1 MKENR
6 GKKYMR
12 KFKDLTDEEIKYFCK
27 DVFGAFKFDK
37 IKRTFNEHIECIDV
51 SFYAIESEPNISDRI
66 CLQINGLSSN
76 DYNIGKEDT
85 LWQQFLY
92 ARGIC
97 SLAIDNPYLDID
109 IKKEKNTDKLI
120 HNEDKR
126 TSKII
131 DDFYN
136 GFTTIRIDSQ
146 KELNKLIKMVNTKVN
161 CQIEGANRYD
171 KDYPYYYVDKTD
183 TLDAVCD
190 FKYLLAGDCRCN
202 LKNENITKY
211 IKFNTLKIKDINAIK
226 NEYNIPD
233 DILKDFIEGKV
244 AILTNNKEEY
254 SAFKSLI
261 SEYINKNNIKYDL
274 TNYNR
279 YNPSKYNY
287 LYTYK
292 NRIHSQINPFYLRQR
307 NNYIGIKSMNN
318 FNIEKGTL
326 EQEDIELD

>member
-1 MKENR
+1 MNLLRKIKTSMKENR

-12 KFKDLTDEEIKYFCK
+12 EFKDLTDEEIKYFCK

-37 IKRTFNEHIECIDV
+37 IKRTFNEYIECIDV

-120 HNEDKR
+120 HNEDER
-126 TSKII
+126 ASKII
-131 DDFYN
+131 DDFCN
-136 GFTTIRIDSQ
+136 GLTSIRIDSQ
-146 KELNKLIKMVNTKVN
+146 KELNKLIIMVNTKVN

-171 KDYPYYYVDKTD
+171 KDYPYYYVNKTY

-190 FKYLLAGDCRCN
+190 FKYLLAGDYRCN
-202 LKNENITKY
+202 LKNENITRY
-211 IKFNTLKIKDINAIK
+211 VKFNTLKTKDINAIK
-226 NEYNIPD
+226 NE
-233 DILKDFIEGKV
+233 
-244 AILTNNKEEY
+244 
-254 SAFKSLI
+254 
-261 SEYINKNNIKYDL
+261 
-274 TNYNR
+274 
-279 YNPSKYNY
+279 
-287 LYTYK
+287 
-292 NRIHSQINPFYLRQR
+292 
-307 NNYIGIKSMNN
+307 
-318 FNIEKGTL
+318 L

>member
-6 GKKYMR
+6 GEKYMR
-12 KFKDLTDEEIKYFCK
+12 EFKDLTDEEIKYFCK

-120 HNEDKR
+120 HNEDER

-131 DDFYN
+131 DDFCN
-136 GFTTIRIDSQ
+136 GLTTIRIDSQ
-146 KELNKLIKMVNTKVN
+146 KELNKFIKMVNTKVN
-161 CQIEGANRYD
+161 CQIEGTNRYD

-190 FKYLLAGDCRCN
+190 FNYLLAGDYHCN
-202 LKNENITKY
+202 LKNENITRY
-211 IKFNTLKIKDINAIK
+211 VKFNTLKTQDISAIK
-226 NEYNIPD
+226 NE
-233 DILKDFIEGKV
+233 
-244 AILTNNKEEY
+244 NKLV
-254 SAFKSLI
+254 K
-261 SEYINKNNIKYDL
+261 NKTQYE
-274 TNYNR
+274 R
-279 YNPSKYNY
+279 
-287 LYTYK
+287 
-292 NRIHSQINPFYLRQR
+292 
-307 NNYIGIKSMNN
+307 
-318 FNIEKGTL
+318 
-326 EQEDIELD
+326 